1 MKDCA
6 ICVRH
11 MIDREK
17 LVKKL
22 QAWLLA
28 IAICIGCIVYAAFHY
43 LSFLSPLKP
52 YVNLGL
58 ECVVPWLIFVML
70 FVSFCKVDV
79 KEMRPRKWHVAL
91 LVIQLVLSVV
101 FILIIRTTSSEAVV
115 YTLEGVLV
123 CVIIPTAAAAAVIT
137 GKLGGNE
144 SSLTSYMIM
153 SNMASAVLIPFLFPF
168 ITNNDAGFI
177 EDFLQILPRVFPMI
191 VMPFVTALAVKYYVP
206 RFHHFIVTKCK
217 NLAFYIWA
225 TTTITITGEV
235 LRSIVNSKEEGS
247 FLLFLALVSLIVC
260 LIQFCIGKLVG
271 HIAGQRISAGQAF
284 GQKNMVFGVWVAL
297 SYLAPTAAISPGCY
311 VLWQNLVNSYQLWY
325 RDKWNDRLQKQGK
338 SPYQE

>member
-1 MKDCA
+1 
-6 ICVRH
+6 
-11 MIDREK
+11 MINRAK
-17 LVKKL
+17 LIQKL

-43 LSFLSPLKP
+43 LSFLLPLKP

-58 ECVVPWLIFVML
+58 EYVVPWLIFIML

-79 KEMRPRKWHVAL
+79 KQMRPRKWHAVL
-91 LVIQLVLSVV
+91 LIIQFVLSVF
-101 FILIIRTTSSEAVV
+101 FIFMIRTSSSDAVV

-153 SNMASAVLIPFLFPF
+153 SNMSSAVLIPFLFPF
-168 ITNNDAGFI
+168 ITDNGSGFI

-191 VMPFVTALAVKYYVP
+191 VLPFVTALAVKYYVP
-206 RFHHFIVTKCK
+206 KFHYFIVTKCK

-235 LRSIVNSKEEGS
+235 LRSIVNSKEDGS

-260 LIQFCIGKLVG
+260 FIQFCVGKIVG
-271 HIAGQRISAGQAF
+271 HFFGQRISAGQAF

-311 VLWQNLVNSYQLWY
+311 VLWQNLVNSFQLWY
-325 RDKWNDRLQKQGK
+325 RDKWNERLQKQGK
-338 SPYQE
+338 PPYQE